1 MAQISIRPA
10 VVEDVPT
17 ILQFIRELGEY
28 EKLAHEVV
36 ATEADLRRTLFEE
49 PRCAEVLIGEIDGVA
64 QGLAL
69 FFHNYSTFL
78 GKPGIYLED
87 LYVSPEARGSGL
99 GLGLLTELTG
109 LAERRGCVRL
119 EWSVLD
125 WNQSAIEFYRA
136 RGAVA
141 MDGWTTF
148 RLTGEALSRMARSV
162 GQNDS

>member
-10 VVEDVPT
+10 VQEDVPT

-49 PRCAEVLIGEIDGVA
+49 PRCAEVLIGEVDGVA

-87 LYVSPEARGSGL
+87 LYVCQQARGVGL
-99 GLGLLTELTG
+99 GLALLAELAG
-109 LAERRGCVRL
+109 LAERRGCARL

-125 WNQSAIEFYRA
+125 WNEPAIEFYRA
-136 RGAVA
+136 RGAA
-141 MDGWTTF
+141 SMDGWTTF
-148 RLTGEALSRMARSV
+148 RLTGEALTRMAGSTRC
-162 GQNDS
+162 GGT

>member
-10 VVEDVPT
+10 VVEDVPI

-49 PRCAEVLIGEIDGVA
+49 PRCAEVLIGEIDGDA
-64 QGLAL
+64 RGLAL

-99 GLGLLTELTG
+99 GLALLTELAG

-125 WNQSAIEFYRA
+125 WNRSAIEFYRA

-148 RLTGEALSRMARSV
+148 RLTGEALSRMAGSIPR
-162 GQNDS
+162 GDT

>member
-1 MAQISIRPA
+1 MAQSSIRPA

-17 ILQFIRELGEY
+17 ILRFIRELGEY

-49 PRCAEVLIGEIDGVA
+49 PRCAEVLIGEIDGTA

-87 LYVSPEARGSGL
+87 LYVRPEARGGGL
-99 GLGLLTELTG
+99 GRALLAELAG

-119 EWSVLD
+119 EWAVLD

-136 RGAVA
+136 RGAIA

-148 RLTGEALSRMARSV
+148 RLDGEALSRMAGSIHR
-162 GQNDS
+162 GDT